1 MKTEPSR
8 RFRIADVCYLLLII
22 LPLVA
27 GLVLKVLFSPASEG
41 ISITGALVYFTIPT
55 PIQAFPISEA
65 QVNSALVVLSILGF
79 CLYMTHGIRAGVN
92 TRRQLAA
99 EWAVETVDKLVKE
112 NMGDFFVSFPPFIAA
127 ILLLSALSS
136 LLSLL
141 GLYAPTSDVNI
152 IAGWAILIFILITY
166 YKLKG
171 GFINYAKGFTE
182 PIFVMLPLN
191 ILGEVATPIS
201 MTFRH
206 YGNVLSG
213 SVIAVLIS
221 AALTG
226 ASNLLLGWLPGALGD
241 IPLLRVGIPAVL
253 SLYFDIFSGCMQA
266 FIFAMLTML
275 NISGA
280 FPQDLYEQRKRRKLE
295 KKAAREA
302 RKAEQA

>member
-241 IPLLRVGIPAVL
+241 IPLLRVQGIQL
-253 SLYFDIFSGCMQA
+253 SLCQV
-266 FIFAMLTML
+266 
-275 NISGA
+275 
-280 FPQDLYEQRKRRKLE
+280 R
-295 KKAAREA
+295 
-302 RKAEQA
+302 

>member
-65 QVNSALVVLSILGF
+65 QVNSVLVILSILGF